1 MKKTLK
7 KNLQKN
13 LKVKLVLSL
22 LFLSGCNPKSSETFF
37 ESILDLKKYEFYN
50 DDLVLLKNTSIED
63 GILILSSII
72 QNESIEKRILFYFI
86 DLDDKK
92 LLKILESPIDEY
104 VGLRY
109 SLDNGMFYL
118 LKNTSSE
125 TIYVNNIRDKN
136 AKFEKK
142 QLFEGIDKYTPFEFN
157 VVDRTTYY
165 TKDLK
170 GGCVF
175 NFKNYIFHEKSIF
188 STENAD
194 YNSLSLPLK
203 KRNVFSYLK
212 NDSLNIFCFYNK
224 KEWQK
229 KIPLKKTS
237 NGTFFNSKIYNLN
250 SLFVVKYNNNLVGLD
265 KINGKEKWKKTF
277 NANILNIYFYNDRL
291 VIICN
296 NHNSTKVIQVS
307 DNGQVIKE
315 VFLKEKIDH
324 KNQIFFLEDKI
335 IVHVSKS
342 KNSSYILNLTTNN
355 FENIKINNNQ
365 DLKQIFDKRSGKY
378 YIKFGENIYN
388 KAI

>member
-170 GGCVF
+170 GG
-175 NFKNYIFHEKSIF
+175 
-188 STENAD
+188 
-194 YNSLSLPLK
+194 
-203 KRNVFSYLK
+203 
-212 NDSLNIFCFYNK
+212 
-224 KEWQK
+224 
-229 KIPLKKTS
+229 
-237 NGTFFNSKIYNLN
+237 
-250 SLFVVKYNNNLVGLD
+250 
-265 KINGKEKWKKTF
+265 
-277 NANILNIYFYNDRL
+277 
-291 VIICN
+291 
-296 NHNSTKVIQVS
+296 
-307 DNGQVIKE
+307 
-315 VFLKEKIDH
+315 VFLILKTIFFM
-324 KNQIFFLEDKI
+324 KNQYFQQKMLTI
-335 IVHVSKS
+335 IASHSP
-342 KNSSYILNLTTNN
+342 
-355 FENIKINNNQ
+355 
-365 DLKQIFDKRSGKY
+365 
-378 YIKFGENIYN
+378 
-388 KAI
+388 